1 MTGEMY
7 LSAATAG
14 EAHAA
19 ARSCLLEAL
28 VSVGP
33 EQRFSQ
39 EASTSP
45 SAVIVV
51 GSLHY
56 DIMVDAPDRPRKGET
71 IAGRGWLP
79 KFGGKGGNQAVAA
92 RRQGVPTAMVGAVGD
107 DSFGTALLA
116 GLDRAKVDRTNVA
129 VLSGIGSGMSV
140 AIFDDDGD
148 YGAVIVSGANL
159 AITPAQAVAELLSR
173 GKVLVLQNEI
183 PEIVNEAVARHA
195 RDLGVTT
202 ILNAAPARPF
212 TTSLPDLVDIL
223 IVNAI
228 EAEMLGGG
236 CVSSLETAARA
247 AERLAAR
254 FKSVVVTAG
263 GDGVAG
269 FDRSG
274 RSMKLPG
281 VKVVVESTHGAGDA
295 LVGTLAAR
303 MAVGDPFDVAL
314 SIANREAAKLVST
327 SEVKREV

>member
-1 MTGEMY
+1 M
-7 LSAATAG
+7 
-14 EAHAA
+14 
-19 ARSCLLEAL
+19 
-28 VSVGP
+28 
-33 EQRFSQ
+33 
-39 EASTSP
+39 
-45 SAVIVV
+45 IVV

-71 IAGRGWLP
+71 IAGRGWSP

-107 DSFGTALLA
+107 DSFGAALLA

-129 VLSGIGSGMSV
+129 MLSGIGSGMSV

-159 AITPAQAVAELLSR
+159 AITPAQAGAELLSQ

-195 RDLGVTT
+195 RELGVTT

-236 CVSSLETAARA
+236 NVSSLETAASA
-247 AERLAAR
+247 AETLAAK

-263 GDGVAG
+263 GEGVG
-269 FDRSG
+269 SFDQSG
-274 RSMKLPG
+274 RAIKLPG
-281 VKVVVESTHGAGDA
+281 IEGRRRKHSRRRRRIRRDPRSAHGRRRSLRRRFVDREQRSGKTGVDA
-295 LVGTLAAR
+295 
-303 MAVGDPFDVAL
+303 
-314 SIANREAAKLVST
+314 
-327 SEVKREV
+327 

>member
-1 MTGEMY
+1 V
-7 LSAATAG
+7 SAGAERRPHKDG
-14 EAHAA
+14 
-19 ARSCLLEAL
+19 S
-28 VSVGP
+28 
-33 EQRFSQ
+33 
-39 EASTSP
+39 ASP
-45 SAVIVV
+45 PAVIVV

-71 IAGRGWLP
+71 IAGRGWSP

-116 GLDRAKVDRTNVA
+116 GLDRAKVDRKNVA

-159 AITPAQAVAELLSR
+159 AIAPDQAGAELLSQ

-183 PEIVNEAVARHA
+183 PEIVNEAIARHA
-195 RDLGVTT
+195 RNLGVVT

-236 CVSSLETAARA
+236 DVSSLEMAARA
-247 AERLAAR
+247 AARLAAR

-263 GDGVAG
+263 GDGVAS

-274 RSMKLPG
+274 RALKLSSI
-281 VKVVVESTHGAGDA
+281 KVAVASTHGAGDTF
-295 LVGTLAAR
+295 VGTLAAR
-303 MAVGDPFDVAL
+303 MAVGDPFEVAL
-314 SIANREAAKLVST
+314 STANIEAAKLVST
-327 SEVKREV
+327 PEEGRET

>member
-1 MTGEMY
+1 
-7 LSAATAG
+7 
-14 EAHAA
+14 
-19 ARSCLLEAL
+19 
-28 VSVGP
+28 VSV
-33 EQRFSQ
+33 ESERRVSQ
-39 EASTSP
+39 KASASP
-45 SAVIVV
+45 PAVIVV

-71 IAGRGWLP
+71 IAGRGWSP

-107 DSFGTALLA
+107 DSFGAALLA

-159 AITPAQAVAELLSR
+159 GITPGQASAELLSQ

-183 PEIVNEAVARHA
+183 PEIVNEAIARHA

-223 IVNAI
+223 VVNAI

-236 CVSSLETAARA
+236 DVSSLETAACA
-247 AERLAAR
+247 AERLTVR
-254 FKSVVVTAG
+254 FESVVVTAG
-263 GDGVAG
+263 RDGVAC

-274 RSMKLPG
+274 RTLKLPG
-281 VKVVVESTHGAGDA
+281 IKVVVESTHGAGDA
-295 LVGTLAAR
+295 FVGTLAAR
-303 MAVGDPFDVAL
+303 IAVGEPFEVAL
-314 SIANREAAKLVST
+314 STANREAAKLVST
-327 SEVKREV
+327 PEEERET

>member
-1 MTGEMY
+1 
-7 LSAATAG
+7 
-14 EAHAA
+14 
-19 ARSCLLEAL
+19 

-33 EQRFSQ
+33 ERRPPKDGS
-39 EASTSP
+39 ASAP
-45 SAVIVV
+45 AVIVV

-71 IAGRGWLP
+71 IAGRGWSP

-107 DSFGTALLA
+107 DSFGAALLA
-116 GLDRAKVDRTNVA
+116 GLDRAKVDRKNVA

-159 AITPAQAVAELLSR
+159 AIAPDQAGAELLSQ

-183 PEIVNEAVARHA
+183 PEIVNEAIARRA
-195 RDLGVTT
+195 RNLGVAT

-236 CVSSLETAARA
+236 DVSSLEMAARA
-247 AERLAAR
+247 AARLAAR

-263 GDGVAG
+263 GDGVAS

-274 RSMKLPG
+274 RALKLSSI
-281 VKVVVESTHGAGDA
+281 KVAVASTHGAGDTF
-295 LVGTLAAR
+295 VGTLAAR
-303 MAVGDPFDVAL
+303 MAVGDPFEVAL
-314 SIANREAAKLVST
+314 STANIEAAKLVST
-327 SEVKREV
+327 PEEGRET

>member
-1 MTGEMY
+1 MSRGAISLTRTDSSSPSSNE
-7 LSAATAG
+7 SA
-14 EAHAA
+14 
-19 ARSCLLEAL
+19 
-28 VSVGP
+28 P
-33 EQRFSQ
+33 EQRVP
-39 EASTSP
+39 EETSP

-71 IAGRGWLP
+71 IAGRSWAP
-79 KFGGKGGNQAVAA
+79 KFGGKGGNQAIAA

-107 DSFGTALLA
+107 DSFGATLLA
-116 GLDRAKVDRTNVA
+116 GLDRGRVDRTNVA
-129 VLSGIGSGMSV
+129 VLSGVGSGMSV

-159 AITPAQAVAELLSR
+159 AFAPGQAARELLSQ

-183 PEIVNEAVARHA
+183 PEIVNEAVALHA

-223 IVNAI
+223 IVNSI

-236 CVSSLETAARA
+236 AVSSLETAGNA
-247 AERLAAR
+247 AERLAER
-254 FKSVVVTAG
+254 FRCVVVTAG
-263 GDGVAG
+263 GDGVG
-269 FDRSG
+269 SFDWSG
-274 RSMKLPG
+274 RAVKLPG
-281 VKVVVESTHGAGDA
+281 IKVAVASTHGAGDTF
-295 LVGTLAAR
+295 VGTLAAR
-303 MAVGDPFDVAL
+303 MAVGDLFEAAL

-327 SEVKREV
+327 PEGKRES